1 MEGVVPILI
10 TIGIFVALVAGAAFA
25 VRVLG
30 DTYRR
35 HDRRGDSSDERRWD
49 PDDERRWG
57 GGR

>member
-1 MEGVVPILI
+1 MGDAFPVLI
-10 TIGIFVALVAGAAFA
+10 TIGIFAALVAGCMFA

-35 HDRRGDSSDERRWD
+35 TDLRGDSSDERRWD

-57 GGR
+57 GG